1 MNEGFYVERLRL
13 QGDGEKEP
21 TRWVAADGGVKALV
35 EGMEGVRDG
44 ETDEM

>member
-1 MNEGFYVERLRL
+1 MDGGFDVERLRL

-21 TRWVAADGGVKALV
+21 TRRVVADGGVKALV